1 MTDTEH
7 FTTHKSLIRFTSG
20 NTKRRNKM
28 NEKVVVQYYN
38 KEFIFYLHKTHNKQS
53 DIIINCSN

>member
-7 FTTHKSLIRFTSG
+7 FTMHKSLTRFTSG

-28 NEKVVVQYYN
+28 NVKLLLNITIKNLSSIYT
-38 KEFIFYLHKTHNKQS
+38 KPT
-53 DIIINCSN
+53 INSQIL